1 MKKTATRGPR
11 ALISLVVPV
20 YKEEGNI
27 LPFLDRTLPILRG
40 LGMDYEVIFC
50 LDPSPDATEQ
60 KIREGMRKDP
70 RVGLMVF
77 SRRFG
82 QPAATMA
89 GLKAS
94 QGDAVAVID
103 VDLQDPPE
111 LLNEMVDR
119 WRKGADVVAARRKSR
134 KGETL
139 FKKWISSFG
148 YWLINSA
155 SDVAI
160 PRETGDF
167 RLMSRR
173 VVTYVT
179 GLREKHGFLR
189 GLVAFVGFR
198 QEFVE
203 FDRLERAD
211 GEGKYNRYTGSLR
224 IGFNGLVGF
233 SNFLLN
239 GTLAVGL
246 GVASISFLGAC
257 FIVVNRFAF
266 GQVYP
271 VGIPTLIILILFM
284 GGVQLVSI
292 GILGQYIGRIYDEVK
307 DRPISIIDRQ
317 VNVGARRG
325 AKRG

>member
-1 MKKTATRGPR
+1 MSAAKTKKGQ
-11 ALISLVVPV
+11 LISLVVPV

-27 LPFLDRTLPILRG
+27 APFLERTLPILRG

-50 LDPSPDATEQ
+50 LDPSPDRTEE
-60 KIREGMRKDP
+60 KIRAGMKKDP
-70 RVGLMVF
+70 KVGLMVF

-82 QPAATMA
+82 QPAATLA
-89 GLKAS
+89 GLKAA

-111 LLNEMVDR
+111 LLHQMVER
-119 WRKGADVVAARRKSR
+119 WRAGADVVAARRKSR
-134 KGETL
+134 RGETL
-139 FKKWISSFG
+139 IKKWVSSFG

-173 VVTYVT
+173 VVDHVT
-179 GLREKHGFLR
+179 SLREKHGFLR

-203 FDRLERAD
+203 FDRAERAD

-246 GVASISFLGAC
+246 VVAG
-257 FIVVNRFAF
+257 FAF
-266 GQVYP
+266 LVTCFVLVTKLFYNSAYP
-271 VGIPTLIILILFM
+271 MGVPTTIILVLFM

-307 DRPISIIDRQ
+307 DRPVSIVDRQ
-317 VNVGARRG
+317 WNIGARKGGRRG
-325 AKRG
+325 